1 MAKPVVGLAL
11 GGGGAKGWA
20 HIGIIKALA
29 EHGIVPDVVAG
40 TSIGALVGGAFAA
53 DKIHELEAWVR
64 DLRWSQVVRLLDV
77 RFSGG
82 LIQGDRV
89 FAEIGGGL
97 EGLKIEKLRHAF
109 GAVAT
114 DLERGTEV
122 WLREGELMP
131 AIRASA
137 ALPGLFSPAMLNEQ
151 WLVDG
156 GLVNPVPVS
165 LCRALGADF
174 VIAVDLNAY
183 NLSQR
188 APSVAPGDEM
198 PELEPVPVAL
208 DKPSIM
214 QSLSEGFGVRAK
226 FYDILEDMVDKFR
239 MSGTGLGE
247 APSLMDVAVR
257 SINIMSIR
265 ISRSRLA
272 GDPPDILLRP
282 HTHEIGLMEFH
293 RGDECIALGKAE
305 LERQSMAVKALQ
317 SALESARS
325 H

>member
-29 EHGIVPDVVAG
+29 EYGIVPDVVAG
-40 TSIGALVGGAFAA
+40 TSIGALVGGAYAA
-53 DKIHELEAWVR
+53 GKLGALDAWVR
-64 DLRWSQVVRLLDV
+64 DLRWAQVVRLLDV
-77 RFSGG
+77 RFAGG

-89 FAEIGGGL
+89 FGEIGEGL
-97 EGLKIEKLRHAF
+97 EGVHIESLKHRF

-122 WLREGELMP
+122 WLREGQLMP

-137 ALPGLFSPAMLNEQ
+137 ALPGLFSPTEVNEQ

-188 APSVAPGDEM
+188 APSGALLDDEF
-198 PELEPVPVAL
+198 PELEAVPAVM
-208 DKPSIM
+208 DKPSM
-214 QSLSEGFGVRAK
+214 LQSLSEGFGVRAK

-293 RGDECIALGKAE
+293 RGKECIELGKQE
-305 LERQSMAVKALQ
+305 LERQSMAVKALHA
-317 SALESARS
+317 ALEGDR
-325 H
+325 